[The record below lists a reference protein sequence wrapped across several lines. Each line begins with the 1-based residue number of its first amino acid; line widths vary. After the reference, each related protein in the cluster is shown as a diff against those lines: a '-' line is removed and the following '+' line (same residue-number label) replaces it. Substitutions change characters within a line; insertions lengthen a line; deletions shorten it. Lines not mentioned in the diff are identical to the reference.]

1 MRQDLLCQDGIGARD
16 VQARCGHL
24 GCICGRHACGHVPQG
39 ARGQLQRPPQDAAVH
54 EDEALRGDGVRPC
67 ALQEGT
73 LRLMPGGRPLSRR
86 VAGGQQGEVGHPD
99 AREGARARPCRAS
112 PRDIQPQGLPDSV
125 AEMQAA
131 EDGSSLPEGG
141 DILTLIRSGST
152 ARAYGPEPEIGDEV
166 EAEALFCKKDAVIV
180 GEHRTAYSLWH
191 IETYDWLIET
201 GQRSHYPEIPRP
213 ASEAE

>member
-1 MRQDLLCQDGIGARD
+1 MQRLLLFGIQFTRDKERRAFGAGVHAMPAHQRENVLPRQRKAATRRTFLIAVAALAIVEFSLIWSSSRTSG
-16 VQARCGHL
+16 VSNY
-24 GCICGRHACGHVPQG
+24 VP
-39 ARGQLQRPPQDAAVH
+39 P
-54 EDEALRGDGVRPC
+54 
-67 ALQEGT
+67 T
-73 LRLMPGGRPLSRR
+73 II
-86 VAGGQQGEVGHPD
+86 VAGTVEDAGSVPGISVEDGEPAYIELKVV
-99 AREGARARPCRAS
+99 
-112 PRDIQPQGLPDSV
+112 DIQADSI

-131 EDGSSLPEGG
+131 KDGSVLPEEG
-141 DILTLIRSGST
+141 DTLTFIKSDYTERT
-152 ARAYGPEPEIGDEV
+152 YGPEPEIGDEV

>member
-1 MRQDLLCQDGIGARD
+1 
-16 VQARCGHL
+16 V
-24 GCICGRHACGHVPQG
+24 V
-39 ARGQLQRPPQDAAVH
+39 
-54 EDEALRGDGVRPC
+54 
-67 ALQEGT
+67 
-73 LRLMPGGRPLSRR
+73 
-86 VAGGQQGEVGHPD
+86 
-99 AREGARARPCRAS
+99 
-112 PRDIQPQGLPDSV
+112 DIQADSV

-201 GQRSHYPEIPRP
+201 GQRFRYPGVP
-213 ASEAE
+213 